1 MEITI
6 GVTYTPKEIKLEL
19 AEGAKADD
27 VKASIDAATSA
38 EDGMLWLEDKKGR
51 QIGVP
56 ADKIAYV
63 EIGSDD
69 ANRPIGFG

>member
-63 EIGSDD
+63 EIGSDA